1 MTERP
6 GSVPV
11 TVVIAARDEARNIR
25 ECVESVRWA
34 DEIIVAERGSTDDTA
49 LLAAKSGAVVMD
61 APAATIGA
69 QRNIAIAAAR
79 NAWILVVDADE
90 RATPELESAVA
101 MAVAS
106 GALFDGY
113 RVPRRNFF
121 LGREIRHGGWGRER
135 DRPLRLFRN
144 TLRYGDSRVHE
155 SVTVTGPVGTLGQP
169 LLHFTYASL
178 EQYFEKFV
186 RYSAW
191 WAEQSWER
199 GRRASAADVVWR
211 PPARFVT
218 MYLLRGGWRDG
229 AHGAV
234 LAALAAA
241 SVLAKYARLWERSR
255 KGDVRPGGSYSVRG
269 EP

>member
-1 MTERP
+1 MMERP

-11 TVVIAARDEARNIR
+11 TVVITARDEARNIR

-49 LLAAKSGAVVMD
+49 LLAAESGAVVMD

-69 QRNIAIAAAR
+69 QRNVAIAAAR

-90 RATPELESAVA
+90 RATPELASAVA
-101 MAVAS
+101 TAATS
-106 GALFDGY
+106 GARFDGY

-121 LGREIRHGGWGRER
+121 LGREIRNGGWGRER

-155 SVTVTGPVGTLGQP
+155 SVTATGPVGTLGEP
-169 LLHFTYASL
+169 LLHFTYTSL
-178 EQYFEKFV
+178 EQYFGKLV

-199 GRRASAADVVWR
+199 GRRASAADVLWR
-211 PPARFVT
+211 PPARFLS

-229 AHGAV
+229 AHGVV

-241 SVLAKYARLWERSR
+241 SVLAKYVRLWERSR
-255 KGDVRPGGSYSVRG
+255 ASDMLRGNTHSGGRES
-269 EP
+269 